1 VFFPLVY
8 RNICCHLTV
17 ESGQALSS
25 KKDKLL
31 DSAQKF
37 LVKGQLDRAL
47 REYEQAVAIDPRD
60 VRVRQKYAELLV
72 RANRKDDALREF
84 EVIGKYYSDNGF
96 YLKAIAVYKQIQ
108 KITPSNL
115 EISLTLGSLNEK
127 QGLIGNALAEYK
139 VVFDHYER
147 SNRLIDA
154 VAVLEK
160 MLAADRENSN
170 IRLKLAETRYR
181 AGLTDD
187 AYRDYTELA
196 QELRAKGDDAAYGR
210 LCERIASL
218 FPDRT
223 DFLLVVAENQ
233 IRDGNAAAAIPL
245 LRKIVGDD
253 RWNPKALYL
262 LADAARA
269 TAAPAMAKG
278 AYGQII
284 KRFPGE
290 IPAIKGFLFSLKAE
304 GDVDEAVRVLRHVE
318 PELLKAEPETLEQFY
333 LSFGELAPGHPGI
346 EEGLRRIRGAA
357 AVPEEPPTVAEPQP
371 EPAPDTVVT
380 ESTDI
385 DPTAV
390 TDLFREELSA
400 EEVPWEEEID
410 ISVDEGDGIRPLAEE
425 LPECTLL
432 SSTGAAS
439 FTDTGESVA
448 TFGDMPEETRK
459 VEVEVELADFPAA
472 AADWLGEAVEGAG
485 GKPAEGAAGHGLSL
499 DFTEEELAEIIPAP
513 PLDEPV
519 AKPDKYGLDGLFSA
533 FKKGVGEQLAHDD
546 TESHYSLGIAY
557 MEMGLFDDAIAEFQ
571 SAARDPRRLVDC
583 ITLQGICSREKG
595 DAAKAE
601 EYFKSGLAVE
611 GLNREERL
619 CLSYE
624 LALLYEMIGDGER
637 ALKGYRE
644 VAALDP
650 VFRDVR
656 RKVASLG
663 HGSESQDPDEIEL
676 LDLDGMEEGAG

>member
-1 VFFPLVY
+1 M
-8 RNICCHLTV
+8 
-17 ESGQALSS
+17 SS

-37 LVKGQLDRAL
+37 LVKGQLERAL
-47 REYEQAVAIDPRD
+47 REYEQAVTIDPRD

-139 VVFDHYER
+139 LVFDHYER
-147 SNRLIDA
+147 SNRLMDA

-160 MLAADRENSN
+160 MLAADRENIN
-170 IRLKLAETRYR
+170 IRLKLAETRHR

-187 AYRDYTELA
+187 SYRDYTELA

-218 FPDRT
+218 FPDRK
-223 DFLLVVAENQ
+223 DFLLCVAEHQ
-233 IRDGNAAAAIPL
+233 IRDGKAAAAIPL
-245 LRKIVGDD
+245 LKQIVGDD

-269 TAAPAMAKG
+269 TASPSMAKG

-304 GDVDEAVRVLRHVE
+304 GNVDEAVRVLRHVE
-318 PELLKAEPETLEQFY
+318 SELLKAEPETLEQFY

-346 EEGLRRIRGAA
+346 QEGLRRIRGKAA
-357 AVPEEPPTVAEPQP
+357 ISEESAVIAELQSESVPDLVVPGPAPLVPQP
-371 EPAPDTVVT
+371 EEEAPLQEGKPV
-380 ESTDI
+380 
-385 DPTAV
+385 
-390 TDLFREELSA
+390 

-410 ISVDEGDGIRPLAEE
+410 ISFDDGSGSLSADDV
-425 LPECTLL
+425 LPEPTVF
-432 SSTGAAS
+432 SSDEAVSFSDAKEEAISFGGA
-439 FTDTGESVA
+439 TD
-448 TFGDMPEETRK
+448 ETR
-459 VEVEVELADFPAA
+459 EVEVDLADFPET
-472 AADWLGEAVEGAG
+472 AADWLGEEVESTGGEPTEVSAG
-485 GKPAEGAAGHGLSL
+485 NGLSL
-499 DFTEEELAEIIPAP
+499 DFTEGELDDIILEPAA
-513 PLDEPV
+513 DAPV
-519 AKPDKYGLDGLFSA
+519 AKPDKYGLEGLFSA

-557 MEMGLFDDAIAEFQ
+557 KEMGLFDDAIAEFQ

-601 EYFKSGLAVE
+601 EYFRSGLAVK
-611 GLNREERL
+611 GITREERL
-619 CLSYE
+619 CLTYE
-624 LALLYEMIGDGER
+624 LALLYEMIGDRER
-637 ALKGYRE
+637 AWAGYRE
-644 VAALDP
+644 VAALNP
-650 VFRDVR
+650 AFRDVQ
-656 RKVASLG
+656 RKVA
-663 HGSESQDPDEIEL
+663 GSGSDGMGQETDDIEL
-676 LDLDGMEEGAG
+676 LDLDEMEEGAG

>member
-1 VFFPLVY
+1 
-8 RNICCHLTV
+8 
-17 ESGQALSS
+17 LSS

-37 LVKGQLDRAL
+37 LVKGQLERAL
-47 REYEQAVAIDPRD
+47 REYEQAVSLDPRD

-108 KITPSNL
+108 KISPSNL

-139 VVFDHYER
+139 LVFDYYER
-147 SNRLIDA
+147 SNRLMDA

-160 MLAADRENSN
+160 MLAADRENIN
-170 IRLKLAETRYR
+170 IRLKLAETRHR

-210 LCERIASL
+210 LCERIGSL
-218 FPDRT
+218 FPDRKE
-223 DFLLVVAENQ
+223 FLLCLAENQ
-233 IRDGNAAAAIPL
+233 IRDGKAASAIPL
-245 LRKIVGDD
+245 LKQIVGDD

-269 TAAPAMAKG
+269 TGAPVMAKG

-290 IPAIKGFLFSLKAE
+290 IPAIRGFLFSLKAE
-304 GDVDEAVRVLRHVE
+304 GNVDEAVRVLRHVE

-333 LSFGELAPGHPGI
+333 LSFGELVPGHPGI
-346 EEGLRRIRGAA
+346 EEGLRRIRGTA
-357 AVPEEPPTVAEPQP
+357 AVWEEPADIAEPQS
-371 EPAPDTVVT
+371 EPAQHIVGPGSASIV
-380 ESTDI
+380 
-385 DPTAV
+385 PQP
-390 TDLFREELSA
+390 EEEAPLQ
-400 EEVPWEEEID
+400 EEQPVEEIPWEEEID
-410 ISVDEGDGIRPLAEE
+410 ISFEDESVNLSADGGPSGSAVLSSDEAPGFSDAEE
-425 LPECTLL
+425 EAV
-432 SSTGAAS
+432 SFGGA
-439 FTDTGESVA
+439 TDEVS
-448 TFGDMPEETRK
+448 
-459 VEVEVELADFPAA
+459 EVEVELADFPAA
-472 AADWLGEAVEGAG
+472 ADWFGEEGEGARG
-485 GKPAEGAAGHGLSL
+485 GPAEDPVVTGLSM
-499 DFTEEELAEIIPAP
+499 DFTEGELDDIIPGP
-513 PLDEPV
+513 PVHGPA

-533 FKKGVGEQLAHDD
+533 FKKGVGEQLAQDD

-557 MEMGLFDDAIAEFQ
+557 KEMGLFDDAIAEFQ

-601 EYFKSGLAVE
+601 EYFRSGLAVE
-611 GLNREERL
+611 GLSREERL
-619 CLSYE
+619 CLTYE
-624 LALLYEMIGDGER
+624 LALLYEMIGDSER
-637 ALKGYRE
+637 ALAGYRE
-644 VAALDP
+644 VAALNP
-650 VFRDVR
+650 AFRDVL
-656 RKVASLG
+656 RKV
-663 HGSESQDPDEIEL
+663 GSTGSDAVGQYTDDIEL
-676 LDLDGMEEGAG
+676 LDLDEMEEGAG

>member
-1 VFFPLVY
+1 MFFPLVY
-8 RNICCHLTV
+8 RDICYQLTV

-47 REYEQAVAIDPRD
+47 REYEQAVTIDPKD

-115 EISLTLGSLNEK
+115 ELSLTLGSLNEK

-139 VVFDHYER
+139 FVFDHYER
-147 SNRLIDA
+147 SNRLLDA

-160 MLAADRENSN
+160 MLAADRENLN
-170 IRLKLAETRYR
+170 IRLKLAETRHR
-181 AGLTDD
+181 AGLADD

-196 QELRAKGDDAAYGR
+196 HELRAKGDDAAYGR
-210 LCERIASL
+210 LCERIGSL
-218 FPDRT
+218 FPDRKE
-223 DFLLVVAENQ
+223 FLLSLAENQ
-233 IRDGNAAAAIPL
+233 IRDGKAAAAISL
-245 LRKIVGDD
+245 LKQIVGDD

-269 TAAPAMAKG
+269 TVAPAMAKG

-304 GDVDEAVRVLRHVE
+304 GNVDEAVRVLRHVE

-346 EEGLRRIRGAA
+346 EEGLRRIRRTA
-357 AVPEEPPTVAEPQP
+357 AVSEEPPGIAEPQSEPVPDIVVP
-371 EPAPDTVVT
+371 EPAPFV
-380 ESTDI
+380 
-385 DPTAV
+385 PPP
-390 TDLFREELSA
+390 EEEASLQEGQPV
-400 EEVPWEEEID
+400 EEIPWEEEID
-410 ISVDEGDGIRPLAEE
+410 ISFDDDGQGLSANDE
-425 LPECTLL
+425 LPESTVL
-432 SSTGAAS
+432 SSDEAVS
-439 FTDTGESVA
+439 FSDAEVEAISFGGSTD
-448 TFGDMPEETRK
+448 ETH
-459 VEVEVELADFPAA
+459 EVEVELADFSAT
-472 AADWLGEAVEGAG
+472 ADWLGEEGEG
-485 GKPAEGAAGHGLSL
+485 VMGEPAEVPVVTGLSL
-499 DFTEEELAEIIPAP
+499 DFTEGELDDIIPP
-513 PLDEPV
+513 PPVDAPV

-533 FKKGVGEQLAHDD
+533 FKKGVGEQLSQDD

-557 MEMGLFDDAIAEFQ
+557 KEMGLFDDAIAEFQ
-571 SAARDPRRLVDC
+571 SAARDRRRLVDC

-601 EYFKSGLAVE
+601 EYFTSGLAVE

-637 ALKGYRE
+637 ARAGYRE
-644 VAALDP
+644 VAALNP
-650 VFRDVR
+650 AFRDVQ
-656 RKVASLG
+656 RKVACIG
-663 HGSESQDPDEIEL
+663 PDGVGQDTDGIEL
-676 LDLDGMEEGAG
+676 LDLDEIEEGAG

>member
-1 VFFPLVY
+1 M
-8 RNICCHLTV
+8 
-17 ESGQALSS
+17 SS

-47 REYEQAVAIDPRD
+47 REYEQAVTIDPKD

-139 VVFDHYER
+139 FVFDHYER

-160 MLAADRENSN
+160 MLDADRENIN
-170 IRLKLAETRYR
+170 IRLKLAETRHR

-210 LCERIASL
+210 LCERIGSL
-218 FPDRT
+218 FPDRK
-223 DFLLVVAENQ
+223 DFLLSLAENQ
-233 IRDGNAAAAIPL
+233 IKDGKAAAAIPL
-245 LRKIVGDD
+245 LRQVVGDD

-269 TAAPAMAKG
+269 VADPAMAKG

-304 GDVDEAVRVLRHVE
+304 GNVDEAVRVLRHVE

-333 LSFGELAPGHPGI
+333 LSFRDLAPEHLGI

-357 AVPEEPPTVAEPQP
+357 AVSEEPLGVAEPLP
-371 EPAPDTVVT
+371 EPV
-380 ESTDI
+380 TDI
-385 DPTAV
+385 VATEAA
-390 TDLFREELSA
+390 DLVAQSEEGDSLQEEVSA
-400 EEVPWEEEID
+400 EEIPWEEEID
-410 ISVDEGDGIRPLAEE
+410 ISFDDESGSRSADEGVPA
-425 LPECTLL
+425 P
-432 SSTGAAS
+432 AS
-439 FTDTGESVA
+439 FLNDEAVDFANADGEVVSFDDA
-448 TFGDMPEETRK
+448 PEETH
-459 VEVEVELADFPAA
+459 EVEVELADFPVT
-472 AADWLGEAVEGAG
+472 AADWLGEAGKGSMGEPAEASVVEGF
-485 GKPAEGAAGHGLSL
+485 SL
-499 DFTEEELAEIIPAP
+499 DFTEGELDDVIPP
-513 PLDEPV
+513 PVGSPV
-519 AKPDKYGLDGLFSA
+519 SKLDKYGLDGLFSA
-533 FKKGVGEQLAHDD
+533 FKKGVGEQLAQDD

-557 MEMGLFDDAIAEFQ
+557 KEMGLFDDAITEFQ

-601 EYFKSGLAVE
+601 EYFRSGLAVE

-619 CLSYE
+619 CLTYE

-637 ALKGYRE
+637 ALAGYRDVVE
-644 VAALDP
+644 LNP
-650 VFRDVR
+650 GFRDAQ
-656 RKVASLG
+656 RKVV
-663 HGSESQDPDEIEL
+663 
-676 LDLDGMEEGAG
+676 DL